1 MTKNLMIIFLMI
13 FASGM
18 SGCSLH
24 SGSTYDRSEMGSP
37 EYFKKGVIVSVRDV
51 EIKGTES
58 GAGAVAGATTGG
70 LAGST
75 LGGNTAT
82 RALGALGGAVV
93 GGVVG
98 HVTEE
103 VITSGSA
110 EEFIIQ
116 PDEGEPYAI
125 IQVNDEE
132 LKAGE
137 RVLIMDSGKV
147 RIVRD
152 QSQK

>member
-1 MTKNLMIIFLMI
+1 MRRKWLGSLKIVLIIFL
-13 FASGM
+13 

-24 SGSTYDRSEMGSP
+24 SGSTYERSEMGSP
-37 EYFKKGVIVSVRDV
+37 EYFKKGVILSVRDV
-51 EIKGTES
+51 KIKGTES
-58 GAGAVAGATTGG
+58 GVGAVAGATTGG

-75 LGGNTAT
+75 LGGDTAT

-93 GGVVG
+93 GGLLG
-98 HVTEE
+98 HATEN

-110 EEFIIQ
+110 TEFIIQ
-116 PDEGEPYAI
+116 PDGGEPYAVV
-125 IQVNDEE
+125 QVNDEK
-132 LKAGE
+132 LKPGE

-152 QSQK
+152 QTKP

>member
-1 MTKNLMIIFLMI
+1 MTKILMIIFFMI
-13 FASGM
+13 FSSGM

-58 GAGAVAGATTGG
+58 GVGAVAGATTGG

-82 RALGALGGAVV
+82 RALGALGGAVI

-98 HVTEE
+98 HATEE

-110 EEFIIQ
+110 SEFIIQ
-116 PDEGEPYAI
+116 PDEGEPYAV

>member
-1 MTKNLMIIFLMI
+1 MVRNLTGFLLVI
-13 FASGM
+13 LVL

-24 SGSTYDRSEMGSP
+24 SGSTYERSEMGSP
-37 EYFKKGVIVSVRDV
+37 EYFKKGVILSVREV

-58 GAGAVAGATTGG
+58 GAGAVAGATAGG
-70 LAGST
+70 LAGSS

-93 GGVVG
+93 GGLVG
-98 HVTEE
+98 TATEE
-103 VITSGSA
+103 IITSGSA
-110 EEFIIQ
+110 SEFIIQ
-116 PDEGEPYAI
+116 PDEGEAYAVV
-125 IQVNDEE
+125 QVNDEE

-147 RIVRD
+147 RVVRD
-152 QSQK
+152 QTQ

>member
-1 MTKNLMIIFLMI
+1 MGKILTVFLLMVLVF
-13 FASGM
+13 

-24 SGSTYDRSEMGSP
+24 SGSTYERSEMGSP
-37 EYFKKGVIVSVRDV
+37 EYFKKGVILSVREV
-51 EIKGTES
+51 EIKGTGS
-58 GAGAVAGATTGG
+58 GVGAAAGATAGG

-93 GGVVG
+93 GGLVG
-98 HVTEE
+98 HATENI
-103 VITSGSA
+103 ITGGSA
-110 EEFIIQ
+110 SEFIIQ
-116 PDEGEPYAI
+116 PDEGEPYTVV
-125 IQVNDEE
+125 QVNDQE

-137 RVLIMDSGKV
+137 RVLIMDSGKA

-152 QSQK
+152 QIQQ